1 MTNVSE
7 GKPSKSL
14 QTLGIVGITAAHW
27 NLSPAELT
35 EETIKREQ
43 GTLTD
48 TGALFINTGRFT
60 GRTPK
65 DRFIVK
71 DVLTKN
77 RVDWGSTN
85 QPFDSMKY
93 EALRAGLMAYFT
105 GKEVFVRDNYVC
117 ADANYRMGVR
127 TITEHPWSN
136 MFADN
141 MFLRPTAK
149 ELATMKTDW
158 YVINAPGYN
167 CPNPAEMGLNRGNFA
182 VINFTRHEILIGGT
196 GYTGE
201 IKKGIFSV
209 LNFELPVLSG
219 VFPMHCSANVGKKGD
234 TAIFFGLSGTGKT
247 TLSADPDRRLIGDDE
262 HGWSP
267 EGVFNF
273 EGGCYAKTID
283 LTEEKEPEIFR
294 AIKHGAILEN
304 LIYKAGTRTPDY
316 STKEITENTRV
327 SYPINHIPNAVIPSK
342 SGHPTDIF
350 FLTCDATGVLPAISK
365 LNADQAMYYFI
376 SGYTCKV
383 PGTEDGVAEP
393 EPTFSACFGAPFM
406 PLHPFE
412 YAKMLGELMTEH
424 KVNVWLVN
432 TGWLSGGFKQSKRIK
447 LSYTRAM
454 ITAALTGELDTIE
467 FTKLPIFNLQMPTS
481 CPNVPSELL
490 NPRATWA
497 DSAAYD
503 AKANGLAKAFKVYFE
518 KFSSKSGADI
528 LSAAPQPINE

>member
-1 MTNVSE
+1 MSHISE
-7 GKPSKSL
+7 TRHNRSL
-14 QTLGIVGITAAHW
+14 RTLGFKGIAAAHW

-35 EETIKREQ
+35 EETIKRGQ
-43 GTLTD
+43 GTLSD
-48 TGALFINTGRFT
+48 TGALFIHTGKFT

-71 DVLTKN
+71 DTLTKH
-77 RVDWGSTN
+77 RVDWGAVN
-85 QPFDSMKY
+85 QPFDAAKY
-93 EALRAGLMAYFT
+93 AELRAGLMAYFE
-105 GKEVFVRDNYVC
+105 GKEVFARDNYVC
-117 ADANYRMGVR
+117 ADVNYRMNIR
-127 TITEHPWSN
+127 TFTEHPWSN

-141 MFLRPTAK
+141 MFLRPTER
-149 ELATMKTDW
+149 ELATMTPDW
-158 YVINAPGYN
+158 FIINAPGYE
-167 CPNPAEMGLNRGNFA
+167 CPNPTEMGLNRGNFA
-182 VINFTRHEILIGGT
+182 VINFSTHEILIGGT

-209 LNFELPVLSG
+209 LNFELPVLRG
-219 VFPMHCSANVGKKGD
+219 VLPMHCSANVGQDGK

-247 TLSADPDRRLIGDDE
+247 TLSADPQRQLIGDDE

-304 LIYKAGTRTPDY
+304 LVYHQGTRKPDY

-327 SYPINHIPNAVIPSK
+327 SYPIHHIPNVVNPSK

-365 LNADQAMYYFI
+365 LTAEQAMYYFI
-376 SGYTCKV
+376 SGYTSKV
-383 PGTEDGVAEP
+383 PGTEDGVAKP

-406 PLHPFE
+406 PLHPTE
-412 YAKMLGELMTEH
+412 YAKMLGKMMTEH
-424 KVNVWLVN
+424 RTDVWLVN
-432 TGWLSGGFKQSKRIK
+432 TGWLAGGFEASKRIK
-447 LSYTRAM
+447 LSHTRAL
-454 ITAALTGELDTIE
+454 ITAALTGELDTVE
-467 FTKLPIFNLQMPTS
+467 YTTLPIFNLKMPKT

-490 NPRATWA
+490 NPRETWT
-497 DSAAYD
+497 DSAVYD
-503 AKANGLAKAFKVYFE
+503 VKANNLATAFNAYFE
-518 KFSSKSGADI
+518 KFSSKTDAAI
-528 LSAAPQPINE
+528 LNAAPQPTAV

>member
-1 MTNVSE
+1 MTHLSATR
-7 GKPSKSL
+7 PTTTLDS
-14 QTLGIVGITAAHW
+14 LGIVGTTATHW

-35 EETIKREQ
+35 EETLKRGQ
-43 GTLTD
+43 GSLSD
-48 TGALFINTGRFT
+48 TGALFIHTGKFT

-71 DVLTKN
+71 DNLTKN
-77 RVDWGSTN
+77 RVDWGAVN
-85 QPFDSMKY
+85 QPFDASKY
-93 EALRAGLMAYFT
+93 AELRAGLMAYFT

-117 ADANYRMGVR
+117 ADLDYRLNVR
-127 TITEHPWSN
+127 TVTEYPWSN

-141 MFLRPTAK
+141 MFLRFGLNDLKAK
-149 ELATMKTDW
+149 NMDW
-158 YVINAPGYN
+158 HVINAPGYE
-167 CPNPAEMGLNRGNFA
+167 CPNSKELGLNRGNFA

-209 LNFELPVLSG
+209 LNFELPVLRG
-219 VFPMHCSANVGKKGD
+219 VLPMHCSANVGEKGD

-247 TLSADPDRRLIGDDE
+247 TLSADPHRRLIGDDE

-267 EGVFNF
+267 EGIFNF

-304 LIYKAGTRTPDY
+304 LVYLPNTRTPDY

-327 SYPINHIPNAVIPSK
+327 SYPIHHIPNVMTPSK

-365 LNADQAMYYFI
+365 LNANQAMYYFI
-376 SGYTCKV
+376 SGYTSKV
-383 PGTEDGVAEP
+383 PGTEDGVAKP

-412 YAKMLGELMTEH
+412 YAKLLGEMMTEH
-424 KVNVWLVN
+424 RANVWLIN
-432 TGWLSGGFKQSKRIK
+432 TGWLNGGFENSKRIK
-447 LSYTRAM
+447 LNYTRAM
-454 ITAALTGELDTIE
+454 ITAALTGELDNVAYE
-467 FTKLPIFNLQMPTS
+467 KLPIFNLQVPTS

-503 AKANGLAKAFKVYFE
+503 AKANSLAKAFNANFA
-518 KFSSKSGADI
+518 KFTNKSGEDI
-528 LSAAPQPINE
+528 LSAAPQGI

>member
-1 MTNVSE
+1 MTHVSVR
-7 GKPSKSL
+7 KPTASL
-14 QTLGIVGITAAHW
+14 TNLGIVGTTAVHW
-27 NLSPAELT
+27 NLSPAELI
-35 EETIKREQ
+35 EETLKRGQ

-48 TGALFINTGRFT
+48 TGALSIHTGKFT

-71 DVLTKN
+71 DHLTKN
-77 RVDWGSTN
+77 RVDWGAVN
-85 QPFDSMKY
+85 QPFDASKY
-93 EALRAGLMAYFT
+93 EALRAGLVGYFA
-105 GKEVFVRDNYVC
+105 GKEVFARDNYVC
-117 ADANYRMGVR
+117 ADADYRLYVR

-136 MFADN
+136 LFADN
-141 MFLRPTAK
+141 MFLRPTANGLMGK
-149 ELATMKTDW
+149 QTDW
-158 YVINAPGYN
+158 VIINAPGYE
-167 CPNPAEMGLNRGNFA
+167 CPNPEEMGLNRGNFT

-209 LNFELPVLSG
+209 LNFELPVLRG
-219 VFPMHCSANVGKKGD
+219 VLPMHCSANVGAEGN
-234 TAIFFGLSGTGKT
+234 TAVFFGLSGTGKT
-247 TLSADPDRRLIGDDE
+247 TLSADPNRRLIGDDE

-294 AIKHGAILEN
+294 AIKHGALLEN
-304 LIYKAGTRTPDY
+304 LVYREGTHTPDY
-316 STKEITENTRV
+316 ASKEITENTRV
-327 SYPINHIPNAVIPSK
+327 SYPIYHIPNAMHPSK

-365 LNADQAMYYFI
+365 LNANQAMYYFI
-376 SGYTCKV
+376 SGYTSKV
-383 PGTEDGVAEP
+383 PGTEDGVAKP

-412 YAKMLGELMTEH
+412 YAKMLGEMMTEH
-424 KVNVWLVN
+424 RVNVWLIN
-432 TGWLSGGFKQSKRIK
+432 TGWLDGGFENSKRIK

-454 ITAALTGELDTIE
+454 ITAALTGELDKVE
-467 FTKLPIFNLQMPTS
+467 FEKLPIFNLQVPTT
-481 CPNVPSELL
+481 CPNVPSNIL

-497 DSAAYD
+497 DAAAYD
-503 AKANGLAKAFKVYFE
+503 AKASSLAKAFNANFA
-518 KFSSKSGADI
+518 KFSGKSGDDI
-528 LSAAPQPINE
+528 LSAAPQLVG

>member
-1 MTNVSE
+1 MTHLSVKRPTTTLDS
-7 GKPSKSL
+7 
-14 QTLGIVGITAAHW
+14 LGIVGTTATYL
-27 NLSPAELT
+27 NFSPAELI
-35 EETIKREQ
+35 EETLKRGQ
-43 GTLTD
+43 GSLTD
-48 TGALFINTGRFT
+48 TGALFIHTGKFT

-71 DVLTKN
+71 DNLTKN
-77 RVDWGSTN
+77 RVDWGAVN
-85 QPFDSMKY
+85 QPFDASKY
-93 EALRAGLMAYFT
+93 AELRAGLMAYFT
-105 GKEVFVRDNYVC
+105 GKDVFVRDNYVC
-117 ADANYRMGVR
+117 ADLDYRLNVR
-127 TITEHPWSN
+127 TVTEYPWSN

-141 MFLRPTAK
+141 MFLRPKPNDFKAK
-149 ELATMKTDW
+149 SIDW
-158 YVINAPGYN
+158 HVINAPGYDCAN
-167 CPNPAEMGLNRGNFA
+167 FAELGLNRGNFT
-182 VINFTRHEILIGGT
+182 VVNFTRHEILIGGT

-209 LNFELPVLSG
+209 LNFELPVLRG
-219 VFPMHCSANVGKKGD
+219 VLPMHCSANVGEKGD

-247 TLSADPDRRLIGDDE
+247 TLSADPNRRLIGDDE

-294 AIKHGAILEN
+294 AIRYGAILEN
-304 LIYKAGTRTPDY
+304 LVYLPNTHTPDY

-327 SYPINHIPNAVIPSK
+327 SYPIDHIPNALIPSK

-365 LNADQAMYYFI
+365 LNANQAMYYFI
-376 SGYTCKV
+376 SGYTSKV
-383 PGTEDGVAEP
+383 PGTEDGVDKP

-412 YAKMLGELMTEH
+412 YAKLLGEMMTEH
-424 KVNVWLVN
+424 RANVWLIN
-432 TGWLSGGFKQSKRIK
+432 TGWLDGGFENSKRIK

-454 ITAALTGELDTIE
+454 ITAALTGELDTVTYE
-467 FTKLPIFNLQMPTS
+467 KLPIFNLQVPTS

-503 AKANGLAKAFKVYFE
+503 AQASSLAKAFNANFE
-518 KFSSKSGADI
+518 KFSNKSGEDI
-528 LSAAPQPINE
+528 LSAAPQRI